1 MKIAVCIKQV
11 PDTEARLRVGPDGRW
26 IEEED
31 LPFIINENDEF
42 ALEEAI
48 SWAEETDGE
57 VTVFT
62 LGPPR
67 ATEAL
72 RKALALGA
80 AEAVHLEDR
89 SFQDGDAISTGRALA
104 AAISRGD
111 FDLVFTGSQTD
122 DLGFG
127 ATGSVLAEVLG
138 WPHAWLVMGVEL
150 DDGEEALQVVREM
163 EGGMNQRIRVPLPA
177 VIEVQAGINHPRY
190 ASLRGIMKAKRKP
203 IETPSPSD
211 LGLDAQAVG
220 AAGAGLE
227 LLSVSFPPSSEGAEL
242 IEGEPEEAAAALVE
256 KLEKE
261 ARVL

>member
-11 PDTEARLRVGPDGRW
+11 PDTEARLRVEPDGRW

-31 LPFIINENDEF
+31 LPFVINENDEF

-48 SWAEETDGE
+48 ARAEETEGE

-62 LGPPR
+62 LGPAR

-80 AEAVHLEDR
+80 HRAVHLENE
-89 SFQDGDAISTGRALA
+89 SFQGGDAISTGRALA
-104 AAISRGD
+104 AAISRD
-111 FDLVFTGSQTD
+111 EFDLVFTGSQTD
-122 DLGFG
+122 DLGYG
-127 ATGSVLAEVLG
+127 ATASVLAEVLG
-138 WPHAWLVMGVEL
+138 WPHAWLVMGVEVEEG
-150 DDGEEALQVVREM
+150 GESLQVVREM
-163 EGGMNQRIRVPLPA
+163 EGGVNQRLRLPLPA

-203 IETPSPSD
+203 IDTPSPSD

-220 AAGAGLE
+220 ASGAGLE
-227 LLSVSFPPSSEGAEL
+227 ILSVGFPPSSEGAEM
-242 IEGEPEEAAAALVE
+242 IEGEPEEAAGSLLE
-256 KLEKE
+256 KLQKE